1 MIEIRAPQRSAAL
14 ILIALLGACAAPPP
28 EPQRLVLEPAAFADL
43 PGWTADDVAAALPA
57 LRKSCARIAKTADD
71 TALDPA
77 GLMGRARDWRR
88 PCAEAERIAA
98 SDAAGARRFF
108 EGAFRPWRG
117 RDGAKDAAFFT
128 GYYEAEL
135 KGSRARDARF
145 RHPIFRPPADLVT
158 VDLGGFRSEWRG
170 QAIGGRLEKGKLIP
184 YHDRAAIEGGAL
196 AGRGLEI
203 LWVDDAADAF
213 FLHVQ
218 GSGRVV
224 LPDGKTVRLG
234 FAARNGHPYTA
245 IGRVLVERGVLPADA
260 VTMTAIRAWIA
271 ANPKTGAELMR
282 ANRSYIFFQE
292 RTGEGP
298 VGASGAALTPGRSLA
313 VDPAFIPHGLPVWVA
328 TRDPLD
334 AGRPLA
340 RLALAQDSGAAI
352 KGPLRVD
359 IFFGSGAGAAAAA
372 GAMKHPGALFVL
384 RPKALP
390 AP

>member
-1 MIEIRAPQRSAAL
+1 MRRPAAL
-14 ILIALLGACAAPPP
+14 ILSLTALLGACAAPPS

-57 LRKSCARIAKTADD
+57 LRKSCARIAKLADD
-71 TALDPA
+71 AALDPV

-98 SDAAGARRFF
+98 ADTAGARRFF

-117 RDGAKDAAFFT
+117 RDGVKDAAFFT

-135 KGSRARDARF
+135 KGSRVRDARF

-158 VDLGGFRSEWRG
+158 VDLGAFRSEWRG
-170 QAIGGRLEKGKLIP
+170 QAIGGRLEKGKLVP
-184 YHDRAAIEGGAL
+184 YHDRAAIEKGAL

-245 IGRVLVERGVLPADA
+245 IGRVLVDRGVLPADA
-260 VTMTAIRAWIA
+260 VTMAAIRAWIA
-271 ANPKTGAELMR
+271 ANRAAGAELMR
-282 ANRSYIFFQE
+282 ENRSYIFFQE
-292 RTGEGP
+292 RAGEGP

-334 AGRPLA
+334 AGRPLT

-359 IFFGSGAGAAAAA
+359 IFFGSGAGAAGAA
-372 GAMKHPGALFVL
+372 GAMKHPGTLFVL
-384 RPKALP
+384 RPKTLP
-390 AP
+390 PP